1 MPGGM
6 DHVATIPKDDRVAGP
21 VAPMTL
27 SELAARL
34 GSTDGYESLSTAAG
48 TPWVAVRL
56 DDQPVPTFHAQPN
69 CVVVGIVEQADAR
82 NDEAPDV
89 VDVVVNAESAGRVT
103 EAIDRNPVAA
113 AVLVRLLRHN
123 ERVGAADSGF
133 AESLAYSALQHG
145 AEFKKWLAQRAS
157 RSPGPDPDQP
167 AVLLE
172 RDNETLRIRLNR
184 PRKRNAYSAGLRDGL
199 CEALELAMADD
210 SILRVVLDG
219 AGACF
224 SAGGDLDEF
233 GEATDA
239 GLAHASRMA
248 RNAGVLIDCLRDRV
262 EARLH
267 GACIGAGIELPA
279 YAGRVVARED
289 AFFQLPEVAMGLI
302 PGAGGTTSILRRI
315 GRRRLAY
322 MALTGER
329 IDVTTAL
336 GWGLIDA
343 VADWPS
349 DAG

>member
-1 MPGGM
+1 
-6 DHVATIPKDDRVAGP
+6 
-21 VAPMTL
+21 MTL
-27 SELAARL
+27 EELADRL
-34 GSTDGYESLSTAAG
+34 GSADGYESLSTAAG

-56 DDQPVPTFHAQPN
+56 DDAPTTPFHAQPN
-69 CVVVGIVEQADAR
+69 CPVLGIVEGDDPPDDAV
-82 NDEAPDV
+82 PDV
-89 VDVVVNAESAGRVT
+89 VDVVVTREAAATVAR
-103 EAIDRNPVAA
+103 AIDANPVAA

-123 ERVGAADSGF
+123 ERVGAPDSGF

-145 AEFKKWLAQRAS
+145 AEFQSWLDGRES
-157 RSPGPDPDQP
+157 RPPQP
-167 AVLLE
+167 EADAPVVLVE
-172 RDNETLRIRLNR
+172 RRDEALRITLNR

-199 CEALELAMADD
+199 CEALGLAMADD
-210 SILRVVLDG
+210 SIRRVVLDG
-219 AGACF
+219 AGPCF

-279 YAGRVVARED
+279 FAGRVVARED

-322 MALTGER
+322 MALTGDR
-329 IDVTTAL
+329 IDARTAL
-336 GWGLIDA
+336 DWGLVDA
-343 VADWPS
+343 VV
-349 DAG
+349 

>member
-1 MPGGM
+1 
-6 DHVATIPKDDRVAGP
+6 
-21 VAPMTL
+21 MTL
-27 SELAARL
+27 EELADRL

-56 DDQPVPTFHAQPN
+56 DDAPTPPFHAQPN
-69 CVVVGIVEQADAR
+69 CPVLGIVEGDDPPDDAV
-82 NDEAPDV
+82 PDV
-89 VDVVVNAESAGRVT
+89 VDVVVTHEAAATVVR
-103 EAIDRNPVAA
+103 AIDANPVAA

-123 ERVGAADSGF
+123 ERVGAPDSGF

-145 AEFKKWLAQRAS
+145 AEFQSWLAGRKS
-157 RSPGPDPDQP
+157 RPTRPEADAPL
-167 AVLLE
+167 VLVE
-172 RDNETLRIRLNR
+172 RRDDALRITLNR
-184 PRKRNAYSAGLRDGL
+184 PRKRNAYSAGVRDGL
-199 CEALELAMADD
+199 CEALGLAMADD
-210 SILRVVLDG
+210 SIRRVVLDG
-219 AGACF
+219 AGPCF

-279 YAGRVVARED
+279 FAGRVVARED
-289 AFFQLPEVAMGLI
+289 AFFQLPEVGMGLI

-322 MALTGER
+322 MALTGDR
-329 IDVTTAL
+329 IDARTAL
-336 GWGLIDA
+336 DWGLVDA
-343 VADWPS
+343 VA
-349 DAG
+349 